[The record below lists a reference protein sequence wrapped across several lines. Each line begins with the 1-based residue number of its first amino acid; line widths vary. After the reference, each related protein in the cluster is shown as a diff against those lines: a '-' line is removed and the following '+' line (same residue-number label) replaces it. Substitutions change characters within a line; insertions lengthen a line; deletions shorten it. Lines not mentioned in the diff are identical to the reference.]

1 MRDGLFRESS
11 GVSLRAAQYLRMST
25 DEQYYSTLNQA
36 EAIAGYAAAHN
47 IEVVR
52 TYSDDARSGLQLN
65 GRPGLKLLLSDV
77 EAGKANFDVILVYD
91 VSRWGRFQ
99 DADESAY
106 YEYLCKKCGV
116 PVVYCTEDF
125 KNDGSL
131 VSTIIKALQRAE
143 AADYSRRLSVK
154 VFAGHCTLSRRGF
167 WQGSSAGYGL
177 RRVLIDASG
186 CQRTILADGER
197 KFIQSDRV
205 ILKPGP
211 AYEVDVARRMFK
223 SFALEG
229 KNEVQIAKELNEEG
243 SVNQYGRAW
252 NRSTISKLLCSEK
265 YMGHNVYNRTSCKLK
280 SKAMKNP
287 PEKWIR
293 SANAFE
299 AVVDPTL
306 FLAAQN
312 RFAELTR
319 RKSDQC
325 MLENLNRILK
335 AKGLLNS
342 KIINGAEST
351 PRVESYKKR
360 FGSLVHAYELIDYR
374 PKKFGN
380 AAAKRKT
387 SLKRKA
393 FLSVFFA
400 EMHRLGLTVRFD
412 FRARHYVVN
421 NKFTAQIYMLQC
433 LQAKGAKP
441 QWILRQRRRS
451 SIDLII
457 AARMSGAE
465 DIHDYVLLRDVC
477 LSDRL
482 NGTGEDV
489 ERLGAINFQTIG
501 DLARALER
509 IITSPK

>member
-1 MRDGLFRESS
+1 M
-11 GVSLRAAQYLRMST
+11 
-25 DEQYYSTLNQA
+25 
-36 EAIAGYAAAHN
+36 
-47 IEVVR
+47 
-52 TYSDDARSGLQLN
+52 
-65 GRPGLKLLLSDV
+65 
-77 EAGKANFDVILVYD
+77 
-91 VSRWGRFQ
+91 
-99 DADESAY
+99 
-106 YEYLCKKCGV
+106 
-116 PVVYCTEDF
+116 
-125 KNDGSL
+125 
-131 VSTIIKALQRAE
+131 
-143 AADYSRRLSVK
+143 
-154 VFAGHCTLSRRGF
+154 
-167 WQGSSAGYGL
+167 
-177 RRVLIDASG
+177 LIDASG

-211 AYEVDVARRMFK
+211 AYEVDVVRRMFK
-223 SFALEG
+223 AFALEG

-252 NRSTISKLLCSEK
+252 NRSTISKLLCNEK

-280 SKAMKNP
+280 SKATKNP

-299 AVVDPTL
+299 AVVDPAL
-306 FLAAQN
+306 FLVAQN

-325 MLENLNRILK
+325 MLENLSRILK

-400 EMHRLGLTVRFD
+400 EMHRLGLTARFD

-421 NKFTAQIYMLQC
+421 DKFTAQIYMLQC
-433 LQAKGAKP
+433 LQAKGEKP
-441 QWILRQRRRS
+441 QWILRQRRKS
-451 SIDLII
+451 SVDLII
-457 AARMSGAE
+457 AARMSGTE
-465 DIHDYVLLRDVC
+465 KIRDYVLLRDVC

-489 ERLGAINFQTIG
+489 ECLGAVSFQTIG
-501 DLARALER
+501 DLARALEG